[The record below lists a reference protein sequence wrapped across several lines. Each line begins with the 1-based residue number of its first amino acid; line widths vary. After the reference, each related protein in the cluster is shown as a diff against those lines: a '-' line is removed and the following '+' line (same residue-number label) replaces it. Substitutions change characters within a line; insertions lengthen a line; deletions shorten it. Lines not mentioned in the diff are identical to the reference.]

1 MINGLSG
8 DTAMPKYHAPRKGSL
23 GFVRKRASRIYPRI
37 STWPKIGAVKPLGF
51 PVYKV
56 GMLSVQEI
64 YERPGS
70 MFHGIKRVIAATA
83 LEAPPVR
90 VLGIRA
96 YRLTPYGYVTLHEIW
111 INSLTD
117 FEKKYLSRKVTLPK
131 KVDDQTFNKRKETL
145 LNLADNGEIDGVRL
159 IIRTRP
165 ELTGIGK
172 KKPEILEIE
181 VGGQITDATKYAV
194 DMLGNEININDV
206 FSPGEYV
213 DVIGVTKGRG
223 FQGVVK
229 RFGVK
234 VLPPKKKKTKRAV
247 GSLGPWTPSR
257 VMWTV
262 PRYGQFG
269 FFKRTEYNK
278 QILAILNEKKAKD
291 LNPSGGWIRY
301 GLIYNSAIILRGS
314 VQGPPKRM
322 LVLRHPIRPSRK
334 PHKPTILGVFYS
346 KEKLNVTLG

>member
-1 MINGLSG
+1 
-8 DTAMPKYHAPRKGSL
+8 MPKYHAPRRGSL
-23 GFVRKRASRIYPRI
+23 GFVRKRAGRIYPRI
-37 STWPKIGAVKPLGF
+37 STWPRIGEVKLLGF
-51 PVYKV
+51 PAYKV
-56 GMLSVQEI
+56 GMLSIQEI

-70 MFHGIKRVIAATA
+70 IFHGIKRVVAATV
-83 LEAPPVR
+83 LETPPIR
-90 VLGIRA
+90 VLGVRA
-96 YRLTPYGYVTLHEIW
+96 YKLTPYGFKTVMEIW

-117 FEKKYLSRKVTLPK
+117 FEKKYLARKVTLPK
-131 KVDDQTFNKRKETL
+131 KLNDQVIQDRKNEL
-145 LNLADNGEIDGVRL
+145 VSLAEEDKIDKVRL

-172 KKPEILEIE
+172 KKPEIIEIE
-181 VGGQITDATKYAV
+181 IGGDINDATKYAI
-194 DMLGNEININDV
+194 DSLGREININDV
-206 FSPGEYV
+206 FSTGEYV

-247 GSLGPWTPSR
+247 GSLGPWTPGR

-278 QILAILNEKKAKD
+278 QILAILDSDKAKN

-301 GLIYNSAIILRGS
+301 GLIRNSAVILRGS

-322 LVLRHPIRPSRK
+322 LVLRHAIRQTRK
-334 PHKPTILGVFYS
+334 PYKPTILGVFYS
-346 KEKLNVTLG
+346 REKIDAQLS

>member
-1 MINGLSG
+1 
-8 DTAMPKYHAPRKGSL
+8 MPKYHAPRRGSL
-23 GFVRKRASRIYPRI
+23 GFVRKRASRIYPRV
-37 STWPKIGAVKPLGF
+37 STWPKIDEPKPLGF

-56 GMLSVQEI
+56 GMISIQEI

-70 MFHGIKRVIAATA
+70 IFHGIKRVIAATA
-83 LEAPPVR
+83 LEAPPIR
-90 VLGIRA
+90 VIGVRA
-96 YRLTPYGYVTLHEIW
+96 YRLTPYGFVTVNETW

-131 KVDDQTFNKRKETL
+131 KIDEQLFNKRIESL
-145 LNLADNGEIDGVRL
+145 SRLADDGKIDKVRL

-181 VGGQITDATKYAV
+181 LGGQITDAVKYAIDV
-194 DMLGNEININDV
+194 LGKEINITDV

-213 DVIGVTKGRG
+213 DVIGVTKGHG

-278 QILAILNEKKAKD
+278 QIMAILDEDKAKN
-291 LNPSGGWIRY
+291 LNPKGGWVRY
-301 GLIYNSAIILRGS
+301 GLIRNSAIILRGS
-314 VQGPPKRM
+314 VQGPPKRI
-322 LVLRHPIRPSRK
+322 LVLRHAIRPKRK
-334 PHKPTILGVFYS
+334 PLKPTILGIYYS
-346 KEKLNVTLG
+346 REKIDISLE